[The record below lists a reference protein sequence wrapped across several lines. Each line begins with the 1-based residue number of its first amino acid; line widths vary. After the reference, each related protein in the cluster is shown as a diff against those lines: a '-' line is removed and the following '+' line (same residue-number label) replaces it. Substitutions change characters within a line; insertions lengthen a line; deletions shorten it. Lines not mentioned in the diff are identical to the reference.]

1 MRWCYN
7 NRGQGCVGFNP
18 NSTIKVKID
27 PDAKDRVL
35 QSERKMK
42 NETRFPDGWNE
53 ERVQRLLQHYE
64 SQTEEEAVAE
74 DESVWEDTTQT
85 DLPLSQT

>member
-1 MRWCYN
+1 M
-7 NRGQGCVGFNP
+7 
-18 NSTIKVKID
+18 KIN

-35 QSERKMK
+35 QSEMKMK

-64 SQTEEEAVAE
+64 SQTEEEAVSE
-74 DESVWEDTTQT
+74 DESVWEDTT
-85 DLPLSQT
+85 

>member
-1 MRWCYN
+1 MER
-7 NRGQGCVGFNP
+7 
-18 NSTIKVKID
+18 D

-42 NETRFPDGWNE
+42 NETRFPAGWNE
-53 ERVQRLLQHYE
+53 DRVQRILQHYE
-64 SQTEEEAVAE
+64 LQTEEEAVAE

-85 DLPLSQT
+85 DSPLSQT